1 MKTFVK
7 SILVILVAVL
17 AGCAKEESLENEESL
32 ELESI
37 SLSFVREAIANA
49 SEKNFEKEN
58 LPAWLT
64 EYIHGL
70 KPDNIRD
77 VAAFQTKWKGEILY
91 YVYDDYFS
99 CLLCTTFKSDGE
111 KLDGSDNDFYDF
123 WNSPRDWD
131 LVYLSKSKIHDL

>member
-7 SILVILVAVL
+7 SILVVLVAVL
-17 AGCAKEESLENEESL
+17 AGCAKEESPENET
-32 ELESI
+32 LESV
-37 SLSFVREAIANA
+37 SLSFVHEAIANA

-70 KPDNIRD
+70 RPDNFRN
-77 VAAFQTKWKGEILY
+77 VAAFQTKWKGEIVY

-111 KLDGSDNDFYDF
+111 KFDGSDNDFYAF

-131 LVYLSKSKIHDL
+131 IVYLSKSKIHDL